1 MQKLLLLARGTRSM
15 EISIA
20 KSIMHACCLDA
31 CIFFKKK
38 NFMCVMSYRLHSAVR
53 GSTELVKIENVE
65 SLKSEKEEKEE
76 V

>member
-1 MQKLLLLARGTRSM
+1 
-15 EISIA
+15 
-20 KSIMHACCLDA
+20 MHAA
-31 CIFFKKK
+31 WMPAFFKKKK

>member
-1 MQKLLLLARGTRSM
+1 M
-15 EISIA
+15 ELEVWKFQLQSQLC
-20 KSIMHACCLDA
+20 MHAA
-31 CIFFKKK
+31 CMPAFKKK
-38 NFMCVMSYRLHSAVR
+38 KKKIMCVMSYRLHSAVR

>member
-1 MQKLLLLARGTRSM
+1 
-15 EISIA
+15 
-20 KSIMHACCLDA
+20 MHAA
-31 CIFFKKK
+31 CMPAFKKK
-38 NFMCVMSYRLHSAVR
+38 KKKIMCVMSYRLHNAVR